1 MDGMFFIIY
10 VQKLEKPP
18 VVWFS
23 PIVMKVN
30 QINPATAMELARA
43 AEFLRYQNKKMEI
56 YRMEEALRQ
65 ERLRIQR
72 LKPIDPS
79 KGQNVDIEV

>member
-1 MDGMFFIIY
+1 
-10 VQKLEKPP
+10 
-18 VVWFS
+18 
-23 PIVMKVN
+23 
-30 QINPATAMELARA
+30 MELARA